1 MSSFSVPPNQ
11 RSNPRYKVSKD
22 AKVIYP
28 DERGLVDVIVRDL
41 SVDGARIQLK
51 SSTDLSGK
59 FNLFVPSEKMLYTVS
74 VRWMKGNVVG
84 LRFASD
90 PEYVALKSVN

>member
-1 MSSFSVPPNQ
+1 MNSFSIPPNQ

-22 AKVIYP
+22 ARVIYP
-28 DERGLVDVIVRDL
+28 DERGLVEAIVKDF

-51 SSTDLSGK
+51 SSTDLSGR

-74 VRWMKGNVVG
+74 VRWMNGPVVG
-84 LRFASD
+84 LQFAGA
-90 PEYVALKSVN
+90 PKNVALKSVN